1 MKVACLDEIFGLVSI
16 CCSQSQEIQEIFLF
30 QIFTF
35 VRKKAITIA
44 DTVTQKSNSNILVCK
59 MFP

>member
-1 MKVACLDEIFGLVSI
+1 MKVACLDEVFGLVSI

-35 VRKKAITIA
+35 VRKKALTIA
-44 DTVTQKSNSNILVCK
+44 DTVTKKSNSNS
-59 MFP
+59 

>member
-1 MKVACLDEIFGLVSI
+1 MKVACLDEIFGLVSMW
-16 CCSQSQEIQEIFLF
+16 CSQSKKIQENFLF

-44 DTVTQKSNSNILVCK
+44 DTVTKKSNSNS
-59 MFP
+59 